1 MGEINMAHQEQIN
14 FCTSVLNKHPDLFK
28 DKKVLDMGSF
38 DVNGNNRYLFTGGTY
53 TGVDAGPGKN
63 VDVVSLAH
71 EFDAEDESYDFVV
84 STEMLEH
91 DMHWVLS
98 LQNMFRVLKK
108 GGMLLIT
115 CAGEGREE
123 HGTIRQVG
131 HWHPAF
137 AHAGFNEYYMNLTE
151 NDFRKV
157 FTDTETFFSEY
168 AFEYNPKSC
177 DLYFYGV

>member
-1 MGEINMAHQEQIN
+1 MAHHQQVN
-14 FCTSVLNKHPDLFK
+14 FCTAVLNQYPDLFK

-38 DVNGNNRYLFTGGTY
+38 DVNGNNRYLFSGGSY
-53 TGVDAGPGKN
+53 IGVDAGPGKN

-71 EFDAEDESYDFVV
+71 EYNDPDSSFDVVV

-91 DMHWVLS
+91 DMYWRES
-98 LQNMFRVLKK
+98 LLNMLRLLKS

-137 AHAGFNEYYMNLTE
+137 AHQGFNEYYKNLNE
-151 NDFRKV
+151 EDFREV
-157 FTDTETFFSEY
+157 FDCDTEFSQY
-168 AFEYNPKSC
+168 KFEDNPESC
-177 DLYFYGV
+177 DTYFYGIKR